1 MCRFH
6 GARAGAP
13 KGSANGAYRHGLHTQ
28 EAVKERRTIARLRRD
43 AHVLLARLAKE

>member
-13 KGSANGAYRHGLHTQ
+13 KGSANGAYCHGLHTQ
-28 EAVKERRTIARLRRD
+28 EAVKERRAIAQLRRD
-43 AHVLLARLAKE
+43 THVLLARLAKE